1 MPFFIKWACK
11 EKKVR
16 RMSKILRI
24 FACLFALFFV
34 VDASGA
40 GYTCSASAKKYTS
53 CKSGYYMYG
62 GTGAG
67 NSCKK
72 CPTGYPNSAG
82 GTGGITTC
90 YSNTKSRAW
99 TGSQVN
105 GSTPSGCASVTAW
118 NACSKPACSYV
129 AYSNSAGTGDGTI
142 KSGCSSNSASC
153 TKTPKTVTAST
164 TSVVQHVRR
173 AAVTAVRTP
182 SQTVAVL
189 RITLAI
195 LPEARRAARLTAV
208 RPVGVPV

>member
-1 MPFFIKWACK
+1 
-11 EKKVR
+11 
-16 RMSKILRI
+16 MSKILRI

-164 TSVVQHVRR
+164 NHYVSGTSCP
-173 AAVTAVRTP
+173 TCSSYSST
-182 SQTVAVL
+182 
-189 RITLAI
+189 
-195 LPEARRAARLTAV
+195 
-208 RPVGVPV
+208 

>member
-1 MPFFIKWACK
+1 
-11 EKKVR
+11 
-16 RMSKILRI
+16 MSKILRI

-82 GTGGITTC
+82 GTGGIKTC

-142 KSGCSSNSASC
+142 KSGCSSNC
-153 TKTPKTVTAST
+153 QCDGYNMYTVKLHENAKDSHGQYEPLRQWCNM
-164 TSVVQHVRR
+164 SDVQ
-173 AAVTAVRTP
+173 
-182 SQTVAVL
+182 QL
-189 RITLAI
+189 
-195 LPEARRAARLTAV
+195 
-208 RPVGVPV
+208 